1 MLIRQACAEEMPFVL
16 RVYHVAQH
24 FMKYIGNIDQWAD
37 VYPDSTLLTADILTG
52 NLYTVSTMGNIVGA
66 FAMFTG
72 DDPTYAQIDGAWLND
87 EPYIAIHRVASD
99 RSCHGV
105 LHEIVK
111 YVSKLKGNIRI
122 DTHEK
127 NTVML
132 HLLES
137 NGFTR
142 CGIIH
147 LADGSP
153 RIAFQRCNQQ

>member
-1 MLIRQACAEEMPFVL
+1 MLIRQACCFEMPYIL
-16 RVYHVAQH
+16 RVYHTAQA
-24 FMKYIGNIDQWAD
+24 FMKLTGNTDQWAD
-37 VYPDSTLLTADILTG
+37 TYPNHELLTKDIESG
-52 NLYTVSTMGNIVGA
+52 NLYTVTSNGNIVGA

-72 DDPTYAQIDGAWLND
+72 DDPTYAEIDGAWCND
-87 EPYIAIHRVASD
+87 EPYISIHRVASD
-99 RSCHGV
+99 GSCHG
-105 LHEIVK
+105 IVQAIVR
-111 YVSKLKGNIRI
+111 YVAKLKNNVRI

-127 NTVML
+127 NSVML

-153 RIAFQRCNQQ
+153 RIAFQRCGK